1 MIIPIG
7 VDCGMAEFCRKHNLR
22 TTAFPFDWTVTYN
35 GVSKCIEDNFKL
47 FTEPLT
53 NKINEYDVSFVHDFE
68 NVKDYDKYKEKYNRR
83 YKRLINTLETSDEH
97 IIFCRKGHAC
107 RHHYEHNGKY
117 SKITSDIIDAEKL
130 DAIIS
135 YRYPQLNYKIIVILV
150 CGECFNTTCEYKSN
164 SNNIEIYN
172 IATSQLED
180 KAFEDLCRAI
190 LLY

>member
-68 NVKDYDKYKEKYNRR
+68 NAKDYDKYKEKYNRR
-83 YKRLINTLETSDEH
+83 YKRLINTLETSGER

-107 RHHYEHNGKY
+107 RHHSEHNGKY
-117 SKITSDIIDAEKL
+117 SKITSDIVDAEKL

-180 KAFEDLCRAI
+180 KAFEDLCRSI
-190 LLY
+190 LL